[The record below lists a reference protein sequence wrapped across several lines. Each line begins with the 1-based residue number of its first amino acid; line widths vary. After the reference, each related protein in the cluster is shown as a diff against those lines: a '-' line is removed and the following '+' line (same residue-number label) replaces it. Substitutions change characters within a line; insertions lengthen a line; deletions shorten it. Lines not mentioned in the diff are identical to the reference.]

1 MKIPLL
7 SIFLDAIDRQREIR
21 QIKGEPRMLSQQL
34 KWLLQQLFEG
44 ADLGLRHFLEVSSI
58 YFRRKL
64 LFWDFKKDLVDLHP
78 IF

>member
-1 MKIPLL
+1 MYHPYYIIGMVK
-7 SIFLDAIDRQREIR
+7 FLN
-21 QIKGEPRMLSQQL
+21 IKGEPRMLSQQL
-34 KWLLQQLFEG
+34 KWLLQQHFEG
-44 ADLGLRHFLEVSSI
+44 AGLGLRHFLEVSSI